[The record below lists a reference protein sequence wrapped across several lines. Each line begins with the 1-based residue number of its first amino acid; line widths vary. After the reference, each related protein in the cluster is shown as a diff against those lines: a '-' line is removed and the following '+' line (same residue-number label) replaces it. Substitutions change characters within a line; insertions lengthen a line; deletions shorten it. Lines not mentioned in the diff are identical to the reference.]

1 TTAGTSPFYFK
12 SVDLYSSITPIPYVI
27 SGVRNGSTIFT
38 MADTLPNTF
47 GRFRTVASQNTTDA
61 IDTLSITLTNAPPS
75 CITCQNPNGL
85 QLPSNQKLSFQLVHL
100 PPAPAPPAGTTIIS
114 FNGLTANSASISS
127 YTESGFTVLPASAA
141 WVAVTTYGNPAPSI
155 QFFGQVGTA

>member
-1 TTAGTSPFYFK
+1 PK
-12 SVDLYSSITPIPYVI
+12 
-27 SGVRNGSTIFT
+27 GV
-38 MADTLPNTF
+38 
-47 GRFRTVASQNTTDA
+47 
-61 IDTLSITLTNAPPS
+61 TLT
-75 CITCQNPNGL
+75 
-85 QLPSNQKLSFQLVHL
+85 SNQTFSFQLVHL

-155 QFFGQVGTA
+155 QFFGQVGTAVAGEVRVTAGGAVFALKSVDLYSSTSPIPYAITGFRNSARVFALSDTLPN